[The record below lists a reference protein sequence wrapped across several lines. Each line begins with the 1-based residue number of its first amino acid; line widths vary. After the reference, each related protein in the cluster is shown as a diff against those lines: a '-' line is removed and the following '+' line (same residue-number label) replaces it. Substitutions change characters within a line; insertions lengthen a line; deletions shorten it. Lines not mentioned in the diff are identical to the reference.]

1 MTPDLRRRKAT
12 WRLALCILAV
22 AALSATQRS
31 QTFTG
36 TITDSMCDDA
46 NHSRMRMGATDAE
59 CAVACADAHD
69 AAFVLFDGK
78 TAYSLSDQKTPQKFA
93 GQRVTV
99 SGTLD
104 PRTKTITVESIRAAR

>member
-1 MTPDLRRRKAT
+1 M
-12 WRLALCILAV
+12 WRLALCLLAV
-22 AALSATQRS
+22 AALSAAQRTE
-31 QTFTG
+31 TFTG

-46 NHSRMRMGATDAE
+46 DHSRMKMGPTDAD

-69 AAFVLFDGK
+69 AAFVLYDGK
-78 TAYSLSDQKTPQKFA
+78 TAYGLSDQKTPASFA

-104 PRTKTITVESIRAAR
+104 PKTKIITVASIRAAR